1 MSDPTNPIA
10 PAAQEPAAQEPAAAP
25 PAAAAPSAPAPA
37 AAAPAAPEAPAR
49 PSYVNPWKGRAP
61 AAAKPEAP
69 APVAAAPSQPAPP
82 AAPAAP
88 ASDPLAALRADVEG
102 LRGIIG
108 RTVEQDLSTVPTNVA
123 AAVRAASTD
132 PIEQRRLLDVL
143 RANGIAAP
151 AAAPAAPP
159 APIAPAATTINAPPV
174 AAPEVRTQEGG
185 DADLLAHH
193 QKLLASGLHHAAGN
207 FLLKHSDA
215 ITRAQARQST
225 N

>member
-10 PAAQEPAAQEPAAAP
+10 PAAQEPAQGAPAAVT
-25 PAAAAPSAPAPA
+25 PSAPAPV
-37 AAAPAAPEAPAR
+37 AAAPQTPAEAPAR
-49 PSYVNPWKGRAP
+49 PPYVNPWKGRAP
-61 AAAKPEAP
+61 VAAKPEAP
-69 APVAAAPSQPAPP
+69 APAAASPSQPA
-82 AAPAAP
+82 APVAP
-88 ASDPLAALRADVEG
+88 VSDPLAALRADVEG
-102 LRGIIG
+102 LRGLIG
-108 RTVEQDLSTVPTNVA
+108 RTVEQDLTTVPANVA

-151 AAAPAAPP
+151 VSASAAPAPI

-174 AAPEVRTQEGG
+174 AAPEVRTQESG

-193 QKLLASGLHHAAGN
+193 QKLLASGQHYAASN
-207 FLLKHSDA
+207 FLIKHSEA